1 MIRVLLVDDHPLVTE
16 RLEARLG
23 SEPDIDLLSSAGS
36 VSAAEQALEDNQ
48 VDVVICD
55 VRLPDGSGFE
65 LLDRSMSL
73 GNPPRFIML
82 SSFDTPQYID
92 AAQRLGAA
100 GFILKTAPT
109 EEILASVRRV
119 HAGGS
124 AYGLDLV
131 RAGAQ
136 SPWKPLT
143 PRERDVLAGLM
154 RGCSNDEIAAD
165 LRISRKTVEAH
176 LSRLFTRAGALS
188 RTELALRAER
198 ERWLDLPPERHAHS
212 A

>member
-1 MIRVLLVDDHPLVTE
+1 MIRLLLVDDHPLVTE
-16 RLEARLG
+16 RLESRLRG
-23 SEPDIDLLSSAGS
+23 EPDMEVVSSSAS
-36 VSAAEQALEDNQ
+36 LSAAANTLETNQ
-48 VDVVICD
+48 IDVVICD

-65 LLDRSMSL
+65 LLDRAMSL
-73 GNPPRFIML
+73 EHPPRFIML

-92 AAQRLGAA
+92 AAQRLGAV

-109 EEILASVRRV
+109 DEILASVRRV

-124 AYGLDLV
+124 AYALDLV
-131 RAGAQ
+131 RAGAR

-143 PRERDVLAGLM
+143 PRERDVLAALM
-154 RGCSNDEIAAD
+154 GGRSNDEIAAD
-165 LRISRKTVEAH
+165 LGISRKTVEAH
-176 LSRLFTRAGALS
+176 LSRLFTRAAALS

-198 ERWLDLPPERHAHS
+198 ERWLDLPPERHSHS